1 MVFSSTVFLFLF
13 LPITLIIY
21 YNPIWKGRKFKNIFL
36 LIASLLFYAYGE
48 PVFIFFMLF
57 SIGINY
63 FLGIKVAGGG
73 EA

>member
-1 MVFSSTVFLFLF
+1 MEDKMVFSSTVFLFLF

-48 PVFIFFMLF
+48 PVFIFFMLRLF
-57 SIGINY
+57 YGNLT
-63 FLGIKVAGGG
+63 F
-73 EA
+73 